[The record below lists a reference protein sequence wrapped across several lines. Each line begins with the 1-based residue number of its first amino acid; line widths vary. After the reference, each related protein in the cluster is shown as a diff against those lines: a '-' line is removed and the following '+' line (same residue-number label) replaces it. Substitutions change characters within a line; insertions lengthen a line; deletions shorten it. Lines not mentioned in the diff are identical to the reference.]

1 MRLLVHAL
9 STLAS
14 KDQSPVARHSGFLEF
29 QKECYLI
36 VVPLYLP
43 LPWTTVT
50 FAFVRDNH
58 IGYLWL
64 NPGRIST
71 SSFNWVDELGA
82 IWETSLQSPICGAWG
97 RWGQAATSSST
108 RTRSPL
114 AWHSCLRSSRR
125 NVASTWWACICHY
138 LGLRW
143 PVGILEE

>member
-1 MRLLVHAL
+1 MP
-9 STLAS
+9 
-14 KDQSPVARHSGFLEF
+14 SPPLHPKTSHLWPGIQVFWSSRRNVTSSWCPCISH
-29 QKECYLI
+29 YL
-36 VVPLYLP
+36 
-43 LPWTTVT
+43 WTTAT

-58 IGYLWL
+58 IEYLWL

-71 SSFNWVDELGA
+71 SSCNWIDELGA
-82 IWETSLQSPICGAWG
+82 ICETSLQSPSCSAWG
-97 RWGQAATSSST
+97 RWYQAAISSST

-125 NVASTWWACICHY
+125 NVTSTWWACICHY